1 MDKLERNG
9 LCYEKLIEQ
18 LDPLG
23 AVTESS
29 SYLRA
34 IIRFADVP
42 DKTYTIA
49 KITNTNGLQ
58 VCGYRVCDIV
68 YPYDLIA
75 SPGDSVTSV
84 LDKLVDML
92 GNFEYFYDV
101 DGRFHFQKKR
111 TYTDVSYNN
120 LIHEHNINEE
130 TFAESSNY
138 VSKYTYTFDNSV
150 LLSSIQSSP
159 DLSNIKN
166 DYSL

>member
-49 KITNTNGLQ
+49 KVTNTNGLQ

-75 SPGDSVTSV
+75 SPGDSITSV

-111 TYTDVSYNN
+111 TYTDVNYNN
-120 LIHEHNINEE
+120 LIYEHNINEE

-150 LLSSIQSSP
+150 LLSSIQASP